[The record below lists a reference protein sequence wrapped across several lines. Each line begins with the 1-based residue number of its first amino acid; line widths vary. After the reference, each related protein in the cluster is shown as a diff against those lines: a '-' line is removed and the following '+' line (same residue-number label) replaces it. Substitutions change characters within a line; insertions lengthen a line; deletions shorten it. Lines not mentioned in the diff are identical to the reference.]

1 MLASL
6 FRPKNQ
12 IYAEHSPFSSPDTT
26 RNAPP
31 FFRNQGQASGTRNTG
46 IRDHNEDHE
55 YDIAG
60 ERGGDAEY
68 ENSNGDIEDE
78 DDPQETSPL
87 LPIFSASHLGMA
99 PLELDDL
106 ILWKIKKLILTILV
120 PHRFFARV
128 RRHPCHTFAHRRPLR
143 DHFVVGPIALASD
156 FSVPGETHSTENYGI
171 TLFQSLPICSDD
183 KLSPVQQGSPSLS
196 GE

>member
-12 IYAEHSPFSSPDTT
+12 IYTELSPFSSPDTT
-26 RNAPP
+26 RDAPP
-31 FFRNQGQASGTRNTG
+31 FFRDRGQASGTRNNG
-46 IRDHNEDHE
+46 IRNHHEDHE
-55 YDIAG
+55 YDITG
-60 ERGGDAEY
+60 EHGGDAEY

-106 ILWKIKKLILTILV
+106 VLWKMK
-120 PHRFFARV
+120 
-128 RRHPCHTFAHRRPLR
+128 
-143 DHFVVGPIALASD
+143 
-156 FSVPGETHSTENYGI
+156 N
-171 TLFQSLPICSDD
+171 LF
-183 KLSPVQQGSPSLS
+183 
-196 GE
+196 